1 MNLALPHPPAA
12 WPPNGLQPPKLVQC
26 LVLALLLH
34 VLAILLIGTVPNG
47 TAQPGEGVWGAINV
61 TLRGLRNE
69 TGAGEPRPP
78 APSTGPTGSARQERF
93 GGAVRP
99 QTPAAPLPDQPGAAQ
114 QGPWQQIETPV
125 NEPLV
130 GPVERETGG
139 STLTTPVP
147 VPVEA
152 PPLRMAPA
160 PPIPAPAPEP
170 VPEPM
175 PALPAPVPRPPR
187 RMDLQAPDLTQPALS
202 ASERLPLP
210 NLDTPRP
217 VPPVPKPTAVT
228 PTAAAPAPAPAP
240 VPATVPAPAP
250 TANPNPRP
258 DPVPEPPALPA
269 LPAVPLR
276 AAPEPQQALPTP
288 RSSPIDLPPVPTL
301 PPVSAPV
308 PTPPEPVPAR
318 APLPTPLPAPTTST
332 PEPTPAPTRAPTP
345 TPAPA
350 LATPATPATAPAP
363 ALSAPTLAPTPAPA
377 TSVPATAPPAAAPA
391 VATPAAVPTPPT
403 RPAPGAAPG
412 AVDLFGRPAAGAPDA
427 GARLGHDAATP
438 PAVPPSAPK
447 LNLDLARSRGGELSS
462 NQGPRRLFQM
472 LPAPPETKSKL
483 GESIEKAGKADC
495 RQAYGGFG
503 LAAVVPLVLDAVRDK
518 GCKW

>member
-1 MNLALPHPPAA
+1 MNLALSQPPAL
-12 WPPNGLQPPKLVQC
+12 WPPRGPQPPTLAQC

-34 VLAILLIGTVPNG
+34 VLAVLLIGTVPNG
-47 TAQPGEGVWGAINV
+47 TAQPGAGVWGAINV

-69 TGAGEPRPP
+69 AGSGEPRPP

-99 QTPAAPLPDQPGAAQ
+99 ETPAAPLPDQPGAAQ

-125 NEPLV
+125 SEPLV
-130 GPVERETGG
+130 GPVEREAGG
-139 STLTTPVP
+139 SVMTTPVP

-152 PPLRMAPA
+152 PPLRMAPS
-160 PPIPAPAPEP
+160 PPIPAPEP

-175 PALPAPVPRPPR
+175 PALPAPVPRAPR
-187 RMDLQAPDLTQPALS
+187 RMDLQPTELKQPALS

-210 NLDTPRP
+210 NLETPRP
-217 VPPVPKPTAVT
+217 VPPIPKPTAAA

-276 AAPEPQQALPTP
+276 AAPEPRHALPTQ
-288 RSSPIDLPPVPTL
+288 RSTPIDLPPVPTL

-308 PTPPEPVPAR
+308 IKPPEPVATP
-318 APLPTPLPAPTTST
+318 APLPTPAPTVATPITPPPAPAAAAPVVSA
-332 PEPTPAPTRAPTP
+332 PTPAPLAAPAAPT
-345 TPAPA
+345 TAAPA
-350 LATPATPATAPAP
+350 LTGPAPSPTAAVPSTVPTPVAPAAAPAP
-363 ALSAPTLAPTPAPA
+363 SPLPAPA
-377 TSVPATAPPAAAPA
+377 TSVQ
-391 VATPAAVPTPPT
+391 
-403 RPAPGAAPG
+403 PAPGTAPG
-412 AVDLFGRPAAGAPDA
+412 AVDVFGRPSPGAPDA
-427 GARLGHDAATP
+427 GSRLGHDAATP
-438 PAVPPSAPK
+438 PSVPPSAPK
-447 LNLDLARSRGGELSS
+447 LNLDLARPRGGEITS

-472 LPAPPETKSKL
+472 MPAPPETKSKL
-483 GESIEKAGKADC
+483 SESIEKAGKTDC
-495 RQAYGGFG
+495 RQAYAGMG
-503 LAAVVPLVLDAVRDK
+503 LAAVVPLVLDAARDK